1 MPRVSPW
8 SRPPSSSDLAVT
20 RAEARERPRTRSRH
34 RGSAEPT
41 PGTAAD
47 QTPEADPDSVVRA
60 IVLTALTAAP
70 RSRAQLEAK
79 LAAKGAPEDVARRV
93 LDRFEEVGLVDDAEF
108 ARGVVRSAQAGRG
121 LAGRALRQELRRTGV
136 DDETATAALADLD
149 PEQELATARALVER
163 RLPAS
168 RGLAPDKRL
177 ARLAAMLARKGY
189 PPSVAFGVVR
199 EALARDGAEPVEVD
213 LEPDA

>member
-1 MPRVSPW
+1 MT
-8 SRPPSSSDLAVT
+8 A
-20 RAEARERPRTRSRH
+20 RSREGSRSRSRD
-34 RGSAEPT
+34 RGPAEPT

-47 QTPEADPDSVVRA
+47 QTPDADPESVIRT

-79 LAAKGAPEDVARRV
+79 LAAKGAPADVSQRV

-108 ARGVVRSAQAGRG
+108 ARALVRSAQAGRG

-136 DDETATAALADLD
+136 DDETASAALAELD

-168 RGLAPDKRL
+168 RGLTPDKRL
-177 ARLAAMLARKGY
+177 ARLASMLARKGY

-199 EALARDGAEPVEVD
+199 EALAREGAGPVEI
-213 LEPDA
+213 EPDLDD